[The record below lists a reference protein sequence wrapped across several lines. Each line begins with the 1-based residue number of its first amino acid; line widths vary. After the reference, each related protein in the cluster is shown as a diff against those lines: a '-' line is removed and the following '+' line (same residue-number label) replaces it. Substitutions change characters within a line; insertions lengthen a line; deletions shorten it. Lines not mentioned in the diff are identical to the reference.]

1 MPVADHPERGPN
13 GRALLDAAGTR
24 IGTYD
29 EGMRGTT
36 PIADLF
42 DREPGVSAE
51 AAAAAVL
58 AELGGWRIAGD
69 EDLGR
74 LLLAAGGTK
83 IRHGHLYSRDL
94 AGDPPPRDWE
104 APPGIRLTDI
114 DRPAADLVAARV
126 DAYPPDHPDAA
137 FLPDDHAAE
146 LHEFVYGGR
155 FGPLLTGSGIAVAED
170 GSVVGAIILGALPGD
185 PPQNGPWV
193 IDIYRAHGHRGVGRA
208 LLARA
213 LALATVDTLGLI
225 VTEGN
230 DAARRLYESLGF
242 ALISSALVV
251 EI

>member
-1 MPVADHPERGPN
+1 MPVEDHPERGPR
-13 GRALLDAAGTR
+13 GRVLLDAAGTR
-24 IGTYD
+24 IATYE

-36 PIADLF
+36 PIADLLE
-42 DREPGVSAE
+42 REPGVSAD

-58 AELGGWRIAGD
+58 AELRGWRIAGD
-69 EDLGR
+69 EELGR
-74 LLLAAGGTK
+74 VLLTAGGTQ

-94 AGDPPPRDWE
+94 AAEPPPRDWD
-104 APPGIRLTDI
+104 APPRIRLTDI

-126 DAYPPDHPDAA
+126 GAYPADHPDAA
-137 FLPDDHAAE
+137 FVPDDHEAE
-146 LHEFVYGGR
+146 LRELISGSPY
-155 FGPLLTGSGIAVAED
+155 GPLLAGSGLAVAGD
-170 GSVVGAIILGALPGD
+170 AVVGAIILGALPGD

-193 IDIYRAHGHRGVGRA
+193 IDLFRAPGFGGVGRA
-208 LLARA
+208 LLQRA